1 MSRKHPTPEEQDA
14 ATMSDGALR
23 SLARRLP
30 AAIASDQ
37 RALAAVRR
45 ELKRRKRAAR
55 LAAEPTQEPNA

>member
-1 MSRKHPTPEEQDA
+1 MSRKHPSIEAKETAE
-14 ATMSDGALR
+14 MSDAVLQ

-55 LAAEPTQEPNA
+55 LAAEPTQEPHT